1 MSSELNVGDLV
12 LVKREPTIRR
22 DGPLRFQSRVYPE
35 TYKIS
40 RKVGRLTF
48 EVASITDPSEGV
60 PFLNPLHA
68 ERLVKLDMPELEL
81 DPRQSRLVEVYN
93 SSTDNWTRYKIEK
106 YAIDGR
112 VMLRDVVNPAL
123 VDWHDLSELRYRWVR

>member
-1 MSSELNVGDLV
+1 M
-12 LVKREPTIRR
+12 
-22 DGPLRFQSRVYPE
+22 
-35 TYKIS
+35 
-40 RKVGRLTF
+40 
-48 EVASITDPSEGV
+48 

-81 DPRQSRLVEVYN
+81 DPRQLRLVEVYN
-93 SSTDNWTRYKIEK
+93 SSTDVWTRYKIEK

-112 VMLRDVVNPAL
+112 VMLRDVVSPAL